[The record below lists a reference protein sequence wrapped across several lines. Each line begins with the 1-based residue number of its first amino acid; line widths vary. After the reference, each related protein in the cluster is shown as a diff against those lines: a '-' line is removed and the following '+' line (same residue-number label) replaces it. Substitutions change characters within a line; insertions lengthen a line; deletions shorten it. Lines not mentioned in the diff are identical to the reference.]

1 MRNITFELTEREANR
16 LFQDLLNQLVNEHN
30 PIYITIP
37 ESSIRGI
44 GVDYGQVD
52 T

>member
-1 MRNITFELTEREANR
+1 MKNIAFELTEREAYR
-16 LFQDLLNQLVNEHN
+16 IMQDLILQLTDSVD

-37 ESSIRGI
+37 ESYVV
-44 GVDYGQVD
+44 GVDNERLD